1 MSALVLTAPASA
13 EIGVPS
19 APTYNFYGGV
29 GLLDMPSARFASDG
43 EFSASVSLTPTYEH
57 YQFGFQALPWLETA
71 FRYSRIDRYFGGG
84 VDGDLYDRSL
94 GVKIRL
100 SKEDEFWPSIAVGAQ
115 DVLGTGAYGGEYF
128 VASKK
133 FGAIDLTAGVGWRG
147 LSGFS
152 QFTNPFGLLIKS
164 FKTYNMSN
172 AAGTPLV
179 KDFFHGPKA
188 GLFGGIAWN
197 TPIEGLT
204 LFAEASGESYTRE
217 RQNGS
222 LRYNTPLNFGF
233 SYEVADNFQIGGG
246 YFYGS
251 EFGFRATL
259 TLDPLAPEPPQRL
272 GTPPLEPTIRSS
284 ENSNAAVL
292 ALLQQKTGF
301 YTTSSLKT
309 VVQTGHTSSAR
320 PELPEVLFSDIT
332 LKHLVIDDV
341 ETFGDDLVIDTDAG
355 LEPTCSDLGDVLRAA
370 HDAGF
375 KNVALSSRSSTKIQT
390 CTANSPQYIS
400 ADFRQEDRYA
410 DKADSSHTADSNIL
424 ADAISTGS
432 PSTGEISSDPLAI
445 EKSVISA
452 AKEQN
457 LTVTAFE
464 ISQSEADVAF
474 FNGNYR
480 TDAEAMGRIVR
491 ILMAKTPST
500 VEVFRIVS
508 TASNLPILSVTLSR
522 SDIERQ
528 INLYGTAEELLPL
541 SKIQAADESD
551 PLIANNSIDK
561 YPTFN
566 YSISPGYRQSL
577 FDPDDP
583 YRFEIYAN
591 LSADT
596 YLTRHW
602 NIGANLEYNIYN
614 TFDITRMSNSVLPH
628 VRSDF
633 ALYYKHG
640 LNGIDYLQT
649 SYFDKPAPD
658 LYVFARAG
666 LLESM
671 FAGVGGEFLWQPEG
685 QRWAFAGALYAVQ
698 QRGYNRL
705 FDMLPYKVITGHVG
719 LYYNSPFKGLDFG
732 LFVGRYLAGDYG
744 ATFRVTRRFDSGVEI
759 GFYATL
765 TNVPFDKYGEGSFDK
780 GFIIRIPVD
789 NLLPVNT
796 QDNMILDFTPLTR
809 DGGQMLDN
817 ELSIYGAVQR
827 SSEGELLNHWG
838 EVLRP

>member
-1 MSALVLTAPASA
+1 
-13 EIGVPS
+13 
-19 APTYNFYGGV
+19 
-29 GLLDMPSARFASDG
+29 MPSARFASDG

-57 YQFGFQALPWLETA
+57 YQLGFQALPWLETA
-71 FRYSRIDRYFGGG
+71 FRYSRIDRYFGNAG
-84 VDGDLYDRSL
+84 GDLYDRSL

-100 SKEDEFWPSIAVGAQ
+100 SKEGKYWPSIAVGAQ

-133 FGAIDLTAGVGWRG
+133 FGPIDLTAGVGWRG

-152 QFTNPFGLLIKS
+152 QFTNPFGLILKS
-164 FKTYNMSN
+164 FKTYNTSN

-197 TPIEGLT
+197 TPIDGLT
-204 LFAEASGESYTRE
+204 LFAEASGEGYTRE

-251 EFGFRATL
+251 EFGLRATL
-259 TLDPLAPEPPQRL
+259 TLDPFAPEPPQRL
-272 GTPPLEPTIRSS
+272 GTPPLTPEIRSS

-292 ALLQQKTGF
+292 ALLEEKTRF
-301 YTTSSLKT
+301 YTQLPSKRAP
-309 VVQTGHTSSAR
+309 QTDRAHPTQSR
-320 PELPEVLFSDIT
+320 PELPEALFSNAT
-332 LKHLVIDDV
+332 LRQLVIDDV
-341 ETFGDDLVIDTDAG
+341 ETFGNELVINTSGSSVSSCGDLAG
-355 LEPTCSDLGDVLRAA
+355 ILRAA
-370 HDAGF
+370 HAEGF
-375 KNVALSSRSSTKIQT
+375 TDVVLSSRENSKVQT
-390 CTANSPQYIS
+390 CTASSQQYVN
-400 ADFRQEDRYA
+400 ADFTQESQYTDNS
-410 DKADSSHTADSNIL
+410 DTSNIL
-424 ADAISTGS
+424 GS
-432 PSTGEISSDPLAI
+432 PPSAEAAPPDSTSTGEIVDQPSAI
-445 EKSVISA
+445 KKSIISA
-452 AKEQN
+452 AQEQH
-457 LTVTAFE
+457 LTITAIK
-464 ISQSEADVAF
+464 ISGSEVDVAF

-522 SDIERQ
+522 SNIEQ
-528 INLYGTAEELLPL
+528 QLNLYGTAEELLPL
-541 SKIQAADESD
+541 SKIKAVDESD
-551 PLIANNSIDK
+551 PLIANNSIDE

-577 FDPDDP
+577 FDPDNP

-591 LSADT
+591 VSADT

-614 TFDITRMSNSVLPH
+614 TFNITRMSNSVLPH

-633 ALYYKHG
+633 ALYYKNG
-640 LNGIDYLQT
+640 LNGINYLQT

-671 FAGVGGEFLWQPEG
+671 FAGAGGEFLWQPEG
-685 QRWAFAGALYAVQ
+685 QRWAFAGALYALQ

-705 FDMLPYKVITGHVG
+705 FDMLPYKVLTGHVG

-744 ATFRVTRRFDSGVEI
+744 ATFRITRRFDSGVEV

-765 TNVPFDKYGEGSFDK
+765 TNVPFSKYGEGSFDK

-789 NLLPVNT
+789 TLLPVNT
-796 QDNMILDFTPLTR
+796 QDNMVLDFTPLTR

-817 ELSIYGAVQR
+817 EFSIYGAIQR